1 MYGPCIIVDTCF
13 QVFLEI
19 LRLYPPAVAT
29 SRETVSDDLKLSGYT
44 IPKGAM
50 ISISYI
56 ANQRNPEHWEDPE
69 TFDPNR
75 FNPDRGK

>member
-1 MYGPCIIVDTCF
+1 MHHCTCF

-19 LRLYPPAVAT
+19 LRLYPPAVGT

-50 ISISYI
+50 ISINYI